1 MEKPHE
7 RKISD
12 SYKSLNGK
20 WPEKN
25 QRVINNPVTQ
35 KKVIIMYNLY
45 NSNSCTHINPVAA
58 AYDSILGGSE
68 VSGGDQTMEGAA
80 LDGHGGCG
88 ESPMPQV
95 KPMVEIEDHHG
106 L

>member
-1 MEKPHE
+1 M
-7 RKISD
+7 
-12 SYKSLNGK
+12 
-20 WPEKN
+20 
-25 QRVINNPVTQ
+25 
-35 KKVIIMYNLY
+35 
-45 NSNSCTHINPVAA
+45 AA

-68 VSGGDQTMEGAA
+68 VSGGDQTMEGTCAA
-80 LDGHGGCG
+80 PGGHGGCG